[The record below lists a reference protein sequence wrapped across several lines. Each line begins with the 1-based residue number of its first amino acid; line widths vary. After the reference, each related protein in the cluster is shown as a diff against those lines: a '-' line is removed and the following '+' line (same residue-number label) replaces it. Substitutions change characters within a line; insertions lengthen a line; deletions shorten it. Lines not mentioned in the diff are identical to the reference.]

1 MRFFKNWAPRNIIDS
16 AVIVSTTSTCRK
28 SLKPC
33 LGKPV
38 NTRAWNSS
46 SRAVRAPPCSRG
58 DWISCR
64 IWGRIS
70 LCRLAI
76 HDLCVLEIEVSKF
89 KVNWKKMDMYAC
101 KKKRAYCFE
110 KISLPLLKDKLEIWY
125 WVFISRNLNMEH
137 NKQLAI
143 FRCVL
148 FYRHVDPWPETHEG
162 RSHWWAETS
171 HSWLH
176 RSCWRTRTP
185 LKKTGFMHWL
195 ITVIQYNVL
204 ILFSIDSLQWSH

>member
-1 MRFFKNWAPRNIIDS
+1 MTCASWKSRLASSR
-16 AVIVSTTSTCRK
+16 STGKKWTCR
-28 SLKPC
+28 
-33 LGKPV
+33 
-38 NTRAWNSS
+38 
-46 SRAVRAPPCSRG
+46 
-58 DWISCR
+58 
-64 IWGRIS
+64 
-70 LCRLAI
+70 
-76 HDLCVLEIEVSKF
+76 HF
-89 KVNWKKMDMYAC
+89 

-110 KISLPLLKDKLEIWY
+110 RISLPLLKDKLEIWY

-204 ILFSIDSLQWSH
+204 ILFSIDHTRHNVQSHWDLLLQNLMCTSKRRQGHPLLS